1 MTKESGN
8 KFVQLVPALTHVKH
22 SNQHANTII
31 YNRLFLNY
39 TRFNKMK
46 KGMQRKNM
54 ELKEEEREREKRN
67 INVVIASICMR
78 LISLRSTVLVE
89 CIYCNDT
96 LF

>member
-1 MTKESGN
+1 MTKGSGN

-54 ELKEEEREREKRN
+54 ELKEEERERERE
-67 INVVIASICMR
+67 R
-78 LISLRSTVLVE
+78 EREISM
-89 CIYCNDT
+89 
-96 LF
+96 